1 MREKWMRFISLF
13 LVGILCCSIFAGCSS
28 NVSEEDIQGPE
39 AISQGKVA
47 QESVSIVQ
55 GENHFGGYCQ
65 SFRCS
70 CHRLRL
76 GNM

>member
-39 AISQGKVA
+39 AI
-47 QESVSIVQ
+47 
-55 GENHFGGYCQ
+55 
-65 SFRCS
+65 
-70 CHRLRL
+70 
-76 GNM
+76 

>member
-39 AISQGKVA
+39 AISQGKVTRR
-47 QESVSIVQ
+47 VRFNCT
-55 GENHFGGYCQ
+55 GRK
-65 SFRCS
+65 SFD
-70 CHRLRL
+70 LIQ
-76 GNM
+76 

>member
-1 MREKWMRFISLF
+1 MRFISLF

-47 QESVSIVQ
+47 QESVSIVFEKE
-55 GENHFGGYCQ
+55 GTAFIN
-65 SFRCS
+65 S
-70 CHRLRL
+70 LRDVKDI
-76 GNM
+76 